1 LVEEV
6 LMQRFFKVAFLFLAL
21 SGWAWAQ
28 AGWVATPGVGVGE
41 LRLGMTASAIEKMVT
56 RSSRTDHQEVSGKP
70 KWIYYNEGVQ
80 VHYDDAVKALQIV
93 VDKPGIKTPEGLQV
107 GDPSSQISALYGRA
121 GQSHQLPT
129 AARMSKQYYYVFTSR
144 GLGVQTEG
152 DRVLLI
158 YIFPAR

>member
-1 LVEEV
+1 
-6 LMQRFFKVAFLFLAL
+6 MRRFFGVAVLAL
-21 SGWAWAQ
+21 VLTGWAWAQ
-28 AGWVATPGVGVGE
+28 AGWVATPGIGVGA

-56 RSSRTDHQEVSGKP
+56 RSPRTDHQEISGKP
-70 KWIYYNEGVQ
+70 KWIYYNEGLQ
-80 VHYDDAVKALQIV
+80 VHYDDALKALQIV

-107 GDPSSQISALYGRA
+107 GDPSSRISALYGQA

-129 AARMSKQYYYVFTSR
+129 AAKMPKQYYYVFPSR

-152 DRVLLI
+152 DRVLLL